1 MTDFENNFFD
11 RKAVL
16 DLLKRRVLDLK
27 EGYRQNVAFLGDR
40 FIGKSSILSKF
51 MSDLDDDGVVTIY
64 LDLDYKNDDYLFAK
78 FIGSLLS
85 GFCKIKKI
93 SLHADTALLI
103 EESRKLIPKTTDHI
117 KKIQGLLSR
126 AKLTEAYRELMALPE
141 TFTIESG
148 KFCIIILDEFHRLGD
163 LRIPNAFQELGKKI
177 MTQRRCLYI
186 VTSSYGTVAK
196 TILSEKLSLLFG
208 NFEVVPV
215 GPFDL
220 KTSQEFIA
228 YNLRDVRIG
237 DSLRNFLIDFTGGHP
252 FYLNIICQEVVE
264 LSAVHRQGEAF
275 LPLLTQAVEKTIF
288 NKWGILSRHFELIL
302 NSICQNKGGRL
313 IPLLMI
319 ALANGRHKL
328 DEIAHD
334 ADLVKNIATQ
344 KINRLME
351 AGIVAKNGNLYY
363 MPDKLFKYWVKYVF
377 QKGFKS
383 IDSHPLER
391 RSEFEGEFS
400 ALVNDFYSVSRQGL
414 TSRITE
420 LLGCFDDELFSLNG
434 RKYKLSSLKEVTPL
448 KLDVQGDRDFDL
460 LKASSAQGVWFI
472 VLKEGI
478 LCEADVNAF
487 MDQSKKL
494 THKPQRRVIISLN
507 DLDVNTRLKALQE
520 KMWIWNEE
528 ELNTLLNL
536 YDKPYILK

>member
-16 DLLKRRVLDLK
+16 DLLRRRVLDLK
-27 EGYRQNVAFLGDR
+27 EGYRQNVALLGDR

-64 LDLDYKNDDYLFAK
+64 LDLDYKNYDYLFAK
-78 FIGSLLS
+78 FTGSLLN
-85 GFCKIKKI
+85 GFCRAQKLP
-93 SLHADTALLI
+93 LHTDTALLI
-103 EESRKLIPKTTDHI
+103 EESKKLIPKTAEHI
-117 KKIQGLLSR
+117 KKIQNLLSR

-141 TFTIESG
+141 TFTLESG

-208 NFEVVPV
+208 NFEIVSV

-228 YNLRDVRIG
+228 YNLKDVRIG

-252 FYLNIICQEVVE
+252 FYLNIICQELSD
-264 LSAVHRQGEAF
+264 LSAIHKQGEAF
-275 LPLLTQAVEKTIF
+275 LPLLTQAVERTIF
-288 NKWGILSRHFELIL
+288 DKWGSLSRHFELIL

-313 IPLLMI
+313 MPLLMI
-319 ALANGRHKL
+319 ALANGKHKI
-328 DEIAHD
+328 DEIARE
-334 ADLVKNIATQ
+334 AGLVKNITTQ
-344 KINRLME
+344 KINRLIE

-377 QKGFKS
+377 QKSFKS
-383 IDSHPLER
+383 IDSRPQQR
-391 RSEFEGEFS
+391 KSEFQQEFS
-400 ALVNDFYSVSRQGL
+400 GLVNDFYGISRKDL
-414 TSRITE
+414 SSRIVE
-420 LLGCFDDELFSLNG
+420 LLNCFDDELFSING
-434 RKYKLSSLKEVTPL
+434 KKYKLSSFQEVVSL
-448 KLDVQGDRDFDL
+448 GLSDRGGRDLDL
-460 LKASSAQGVWFI
+460 LKASSTQGVWFI
-472 VLKEGI
+472 ALKEGI
-478 LCEADVNAF
+478 LSEADVNAF

-494 THKPQRRVIISLN
+494 RQKPQRRVIISLN